1 MAESSIRG
9 RVRSSR
15 SSWILIKFET
25 TMPELMETLSQ
36 KKKKKKTNNKK
47 LFSGSKAQF
56 SGSACTR
63 LRLWLW
69 FSPSPPTKV
78 WQLTSN
84 SKVRDKMT
92 GNKLSKTLIQY
103 SIFLKNKVNYSF
115 YVPFLNFNHQKVDT
129 SISIPK
135 MLHCELS
142 IHVYYIFC
150 SYTILYPITIP
161 VYSPKPSIFMCLIYL
176 CL

>member
-1 MAESSIRG
+1 MAESYIRG

-15 SSWILIKFET
+15 SSWILIKLA

-36 KKKKKKTNNKK
+36 KKKKKRK
-47 LFSGSKAQF
+47 QI
-56 SGSACTR
+56 
-63 LRLWLW
+63 
-69 FSPSPPTKV
+69 TKSCFQV
-78 WQLTSN
+78 PKHSSVVQHVQDYGYGYDSHPLHPQRSDNTSN

-92 GNKLSKTLIQY
+92 RNKLSKTLIQY

-115 YVPFLNFNHQKVDT
+115 YVPFFNFNHQKVDT

-161 VYSPKPSIFMCLIYL
+161 VYSPKPSMFMCLIYL